1 MTRMARTG
9 VTEMGQTITIQGG
22 AAFPTAHD
30 PLELNLR
37 SVNHR
42 RIKANPLNPTHQL
55 HRDLP
60 ATRCEQVALP
70 ATMSL

>member
-42 RIKANPLNPTHQL
+42 RIKANPLNPTHCTATFPQ
-55 HRDLP
+55 P
-60 ATRCEQVALP
+60 AANKSR
-70 ATMSL
+70 SRRR